1 MEDHTKMSWKEETVI
16 TQLHNSVDNVT
27 IAVAKALTHPT
38 EHSILVAQEK
48 IEHANRSVTNA
59 LQNQGDI
66 EPIRTLQDQL
76 NQDKERLNRI
86 H

>member
-1 MEDHTKMSWKEETVI
+1 MEDHTKMSWKKESVI

-27 IAVAKALTHPT
+27 LAVEKALSHPT
-38 EHSILVAQEK
+38 EHSILVAEEK
-48 IEHANRSVTNA
+48 IEHANRSVSNA
-59 LQNQGDI
+59 IEKQGDS
-66 EPIRTLQDQL
+66 EPIRTLQAQL